1 MCLVIKIWVSSC
13 ASFALYIGITFA
25 VLKIF
30 GTLPV
35 SIDLLIR
42 MLWGSQILS
51 FIPFRNDVLMP
62 SCPQLCF
69 GLRETRIV
77 FTWGSVGVSDK
88 KRERP
93 CLSWP
98 IY

>member
-1 MCLVIKIWVSSC
+1 MVCKLLCVFGLV
-13 ASFALYIGITFA
+13 YIGITFA

-30 GTLPV
+30 GKYPV

-42 MLWGSQILS
+42 MLRSSQMLSLILL
-51 FIPFRNDVLMP
+51 RNDVLMP

-77 FTWGSVGVSDK
+77 FISWGSMGDR